1 MKTASM
7 LLSLLFALPI
17 QALAAV
23 ENVALNK
30 TVTLGT
36 SGAVFFNVSPD
47 AGYNPAEA
55 STVTDGVLRPTGVD
69 WKDGTVFWADSYAG
83 EHWVEISLGGLYEIS
98 GFNAQLNE
106 NDYYTLF
113 YRDSGGQWQTAWT
126 IGWGAGCCM
135 QTRETSLG
143 ATILTSAL
151 KLEGYFND
159 GGTNPFPTPYVSD
172 NLFSVAE
179 IQAFGVLADDT
190 PVPEPAALALVGL
203 GLLALSHTRR
213 FRYQLVVS
221 R

>member
-7 LLSLLFALPI
+7 LLSLLLALPI
-17 QALAAV
+17 PALAAFD
-23 ENVALNK
+23 NVALNK

-36 SGAVFFNVSPD
+36 SGAAFFNVSPD
-47 AGYNPAEA
+47 AGYNPATA
-55 STVTDGVLRPTGVD
+55 STVTDGVFRPTGVD

-98 GFNAQLNE
+98 GFKAQLNE

-135 QTRETSLG
+135 QTRETILDTS
-143 ATILTSAL
+143 ILTSAL

-159 GGTNPFPTPYVSD
+159 GGVNPFPSPYVSD

-179 IQAFGVLADDT
+179 IQAFGVLADDN
-190 PVPEPAALALVGL
+190 PVPEPAGLALIGL
-203 GLLALSHTRR
+203 GLLALSYSRR
-213 FRYQLVVS
+213 LRCQLVAS
-221 R
+221 E